1 MGLLRQWWDYAVRL
15 NEVRWALLFHDAVY
29 DTHRSDNE
37 SRSAEWA
44 CRIMEEFGR
53 PADEIARVRDLIL
66 ATRHAGELKTPDQ
79 ALLVDIDLS
88 ILGSAEAI
96 FAQYDSDVRK
106 EYAWVP
112 EPDYRSGRAAVLRSF
127 LDRPRIFSTRAF
139 AERYEAHARSNIQ
152 RALARVCRDER

>member
-1 MGLLRQWWDYAVRL
+1 
-15 NEVRWALLFHDAVY
+15 
-29 DTHRSDNE
+29 
-37 SRSAEWA
+37 
-44 CRIMEEFGR
+44 
-53 PADEIARVRDLIL
+53 
-66 ATRHAGELKTPDQ
+66 
-79 ALLVDIDLS
+79 
-88 ILGSAEAI
+88 
-96 FAQYDSDVRK
+96 VRK